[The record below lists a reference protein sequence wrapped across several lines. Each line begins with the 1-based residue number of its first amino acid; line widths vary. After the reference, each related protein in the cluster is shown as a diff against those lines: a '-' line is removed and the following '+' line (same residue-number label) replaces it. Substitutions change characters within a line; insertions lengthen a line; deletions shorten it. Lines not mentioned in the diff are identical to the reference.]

1 MQKLLIG
8 SADSDEPKMR
18 KKGDGCGT
26 MQKKKTMGNGM
37 AEKTTSGSCDEVGND
52 VKGIAEIFKSNRFGI
67 IDRECLYEIEDGV
80 L

>member
-67 IDRECLYEIEDGV
+67 IGSILP
-80 L
+80 

>member
-1 MQKLLIG
+1 MSTECTEHLYPVQG

-67 IDRECLYEIEDGV
+67 IGSILP
-80 L
+80 